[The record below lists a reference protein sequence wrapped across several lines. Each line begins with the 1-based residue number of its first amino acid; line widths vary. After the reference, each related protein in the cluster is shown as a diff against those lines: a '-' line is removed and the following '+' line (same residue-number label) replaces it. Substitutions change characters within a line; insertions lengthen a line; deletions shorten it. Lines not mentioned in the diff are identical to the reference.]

1 MFSLHCQ
8 HISSELQM
16 LFTVYISS
24 QMKSECTQAARAI
37 YLINQVIVA
46 DRETPLHTLS
56 LSLPRTVHVYL
67 YLSLSVT
74 LLMLGHLL
82 CE

>member
-1 MFSLHCQ
+1 MH
-8 HISSELQM
+8 SS
-16 LFTVYISS
+16 
-24 QMKSECTQAARAI
+24 QAARAI